1 MILKFVNSLVYLWI
15 FILVYVC
22 FWLLD
27 SVLVSNIGEKK
38 VRIIVMWYIMYL
50 YMILDIVFL
59 SNDGY

>member
-1 MILKFVNSLVYLWI
+1 MILKFVNSLVYLCI
-15 FILVYVC
+15 YILVYVC

-59 SNDGY
+59 SNGGY

>member
-1 MILKFVNSLVYLWI
+1 MILKFVNSLVYLCI
-15 FILVYVC
+15 YILVYVC

>member
-1 MILKFVNSLVYLWI
+1 MVYLCI
-15 FILVYVC
+15 YILVYVC

-59 SNDGY
+59 SNGGY